1 MLGQPSEPTT
11 QTVGKVA
18 NLRED
23 VYSPLVNPEI
33 PHILPPLIR
42 IPVSFFSVK
51 CQALIDTGAAAS
63 FICLSLL
70 RKLPYDKL
78 VEINGNCL
86 NPMFRTAVGDLI
98 KIKGTYQL
106 TITLSDN
113 HEFVHTFFVF
123 EHLADGCI
131 LGIDFL
137 HANDFGIEVRTRALS
152 YKYKG
157 EPQSLALPLNPLCNI
172 QVDVENQIKLP
183 PVEQEISEKI
193 TKLLNA
199 NQHLFANKMSE
210 LGMATAIKHTIDTGT
225 SAPVNL
231 PLRRTPQKLK
241 MTVRGHID
249 EMQSHNII
257 RESASPYAAPVVMTT
272 KKDGD
277 PRFCV
282 DYRKLN
288 QVTVKDRYP
297 LPRIDDTIDALH
309 GAQYFTTLDLFSGY
323 WQIEIDE
330 PDKHKTAFVC
340 EYGQYEFNRMPFG
353 LTNAPSTFQRLMNR
367 ILKPVL
373 YESVLVYLDD
383 IIVFSKTVD
392 EHIEHITAVFKILA
406 ENGLKLKAK
415 KCDFFKTKID
425 YLGHVVSSEG
435 VAPDEKKVQSILNY
449 PEPRNQKELSSFL
462 GLAGYYR
469 KFVRAFA
476 DMAHPLTSL
485 TRKDAE
491 WKWGDEQ
498 KDAFNRIK
506 CCLTSKPILR
516 YPDFTRD
523 FIVHTDASGYGIG
536 AVLAQMQR
544 PPQSDDSSGE
554 TDEVE
559 VVIAYTSK
567 HLDDR
572 QCKWSTTEKEA
583 FAIVHAIDVFKPY
596 LYGSK
601 FTVFTDH
608 RPLEW
613 LMSKNEPS
621 GRLARWALKIQE
633 FNIEIGYRAGK
644 HNQNADTL
652 SRIPLPLVATVT
664 FNKEDSNWT
673 KDQLHDTFCK
683 DILEK
688 LKTCHEVANYSL
700 SENGELYYL
709 DKLVVP
715 ESKRAEIYEI
725 NHDHM
730 AAGHLG
736 VAKTKARIQRRYYW
750 PKMAEDIAA
759 YVKNCMKCAQ
769 RKPYGQSKAPM
780 KPMPAATRVW
790 ERIAM
795 DIVGPVE
802 TSRNGNR
809 YILVLSDYASRFVMT
824 IPMID
829 QTAKTVAAHLVNEVL
844 TKYGAPEQI
853 LTDQGTNF
861 LSELVHQI
869 CQLFKIKQLRTTS
882 YHPQTDGL
890 VERFNRTLCDMLAC
904 YVNEDPESWDVFL
917 PFVTFAF
924 NTAEQASVKNNPF
937 YLFYGRDAIMPTELV
952 ENRRYRFTEDDMEVY
967 RQKWQTAL
975 SFAKEQLIKAQ
986 IKQKGYYDTN
996 SKVVEYSDGDYVLL
1010 RSPPVPG
1017 KFQYRWLGPYVVVK
1031 RISSLTY
1038 EINLPGASE
1047 NVIVHVNRLKKSPPP
1062 ADSELP
1068 SEPAKKR
1075 RGRPRKLAG
1084 HPKKAKVDTGSL
1096 RPMTVIPV
1104 EVAVPPSEQ
1113 RRKRGR
1119 PRKKPIIVNETVEPP
1134 RRNDPPAIH
1143 PIHANEYSW
1152 RPDGVSLGMPGFQQ
1166 GIATVP
1172 PSLYNQF
1179 AHLTPFQT
1187 EPYVQQWPTPTTPFI
1202 NDNQYQDFH
1211 ANYPPPPLPPS
1222 TLSAPLAPRYD
1233 LRPVTKQVQRY

>member
-78 VEINGNCL
+78 VEINDNCL

-383 IIVFSKTVD
+383 IIVF
-392 EHIEHITAVFKILA
+392 
-406 ENGLKLKAK
+406 
-415 KCDFFKTKID
+415 
-425 YLGHVVSSEG
+425 
-435 VAPDEKKVQSILNY
+435 
-449 PEPRNQKELSSFL
+449 
-462 GLAGYYR
+462 
-469 KFVRAFA
+469 
-476 DMAHPLTSL
+476 
-485 TRKDAE
+485 
-491 WKWGDEQ
+491 
-498 KDAFNRIK
+498 
-506 CCLTSKPILR
+506 
-516 YPDFTRD
+516 
-523 FIVHTDASGYGIG
+523 
-536 AVLAQMQR
+536 
-544 PPQSDDSSGE
+544 
-554 TDEVE
+554 
-559 VVIAYTSK
+559 
-567 HLDDR
+567 
-572 QCKWSTTEKEA
+572 
-583 FAIVHAIDVFKPY
+583 
-596 LYGSK
+596 
-601 FTVFTDH
+601 
-608 RPLEW
+608 
-613 LMSKNEPS
+613 
-621 GRLARWALKIQE
+621 
-633 FNIEIGYRAGK
+633 
-644 HNQNADTL
+644 
-652 SRIPLPLVATVT
+652 
-664 FNKEDSNWT
+664 
-673 KDQLHDTFCK
+673 
-683 DILEK
+683 
-688 LKTCHEVANYSL
+688 
-700 SENGELYYL
+700 
-709 DKLVVP
+709 
-715 ESKRAEIYEI
+715 
-725 NHDHM
+725 
-730 AAGHLG
+730 
-736 VAKTKARIQRRYYW
+736 
-750 PKMAEDIAA
+750 
-759 YVKNCMKCAQ
+759 
-769 RKPYGQSKAPM
+769 
-780 KPMPAATRVW
+780 
-790 ERIAM
+790 
-795 DIVGPVE
+795 
-802 TSRNGNR
+802 
-809 YILVLSDYASRFVMT
+809 
-824 IPMID
+824 
-829 QTAKTVAAHLVNEVL
+829 
-844 TKYGAPEQI
+844 
-853 LTDQGTNF
+853 
-861 LSELVHQI
+861 
-869 CQLFKIKQLRTTS
+869 
-882 YHPQTDGL
+882 
-890 VERFNRTLCDMLAC
+890 
-904 YVNEDPESWDVFL
+904 
-917 PFVTFAF
+917 
-924 NTAEQASVKNNPF
+924 
-937 YLFYGRDAIMPTELV
+937 
-952 ENRRYRFTEDDMEVY
+952 
-967 RQKWQTAL
+967 
-975 SFAKEQLIKAQ
+975 
-986 IKQKGYYDTN
+986 
-996 SKVVEYSDGDYVLL
+996 
-1010 RSPPVPG
+1010 
-1017 KFQYRWLGPYVVVK
+1017 
-1031 RISSLTY
+1031 
-1038 EINLPGASE
+1038 
-1047 NVIVHVNRLKKSPPP
+1047 
-1062 ADSELP
+1062 
-1068 SEPAKKR
+1068 
-1075 RGRPRKLAG
+1075 
-1084 HPKKAKVDTGSL
+1084 
-1096 RPMTVIPV
+1096 
-1104 EVAVPPSEQ
+1104 
-1113 RRKRGR
+1113 
-1119 PRKKPIIVNETVEPP
+1119 
-1134 RRNDPPAIH
+1134 
-1143 PIHANEYSW
+1143 
-1152 RPDGVSLGMPGFQQ
+1152 
-1166 GIATVP
+1166 
-1172 PSLYNQF
+1172 
-1179 AHLTPFQT
+1179 
-1187 EPYVQQWPTPTTPFI
+1187 
-1202 NDNQYQDFH
+1202 
-1211 ANYPPPPLPPS
+1211 
-1222 TLSAPLAPRYD
+1222 
-1233 LRPVTKQVQRY
+1233 